1 MKYFPQYQSF
11 QCQDQLLVAPCKKK
25 RSKLYEHYTDYPCS
39 NCLERFKHHT
49 QLARHKQQAHAE
61 PNLINTPP
69 SPPPDNHTQEPA
81 QLGTFIRDLCL
92 IDRHIYKPLLEVAKS
107 ILTLLDRL
115 HTYRVEEWYY
125 WPSDGI
131 FVTEGKFMGTGTNI
145 IRVAQ
150 IPSLSHYVLLDTRIH
165 PNCQWS
171 TLQDRK
177 ENQLFLQG
185 NVKLKFPNGDVSYAS
200 IIDKGMY
207 PWGDGQ
213 ANSQPLKT
221 ITDVLDINSYSGT
234 ANACTYTH
242 IMFGLFDHH
251 PRP

>member
-107 ILTLLDRL
+107 ILTLGSS
-115 HTYRVEEWYY
+115 TYIQSRGV
-125 WPSDGI
+125 
-131 FVTEGKFMGTGTNI
+131 
-145 IRVAQ
+145 
-150 IPSLSHYVLLDTRIH
+150 VLLAIRWHICNRRKVH
-165 PNCQWS
+165 GHWHQHYSHS
-171 TLQDRK
+171 T
-177 ENQLFLQG
+177 N
-185 NVKLKFPNGDVSYAS
+185 
-200 IIDKGMY
+200 
-207 PWGDGQ
+207 
-213 ANSQPLKT
+213 T
-221 ITDVLDINSYSGT
+221 I
-234 ANACTYTH
+234 
-242 IMFGLFDHH
+242 
-251 PRP
+251 P